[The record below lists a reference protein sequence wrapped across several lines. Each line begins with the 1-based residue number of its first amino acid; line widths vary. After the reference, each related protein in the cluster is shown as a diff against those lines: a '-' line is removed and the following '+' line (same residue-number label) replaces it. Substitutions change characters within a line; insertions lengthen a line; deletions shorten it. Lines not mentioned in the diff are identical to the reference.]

1 METAENKQQAVPNN
15 GSGFRPIT
23 VTERFGGYR
32 KPTEVTI
39 PKYEAISKKTLELAL
54 LIDELCPFSPEKAT
68 ALTTLQSAKM
78 SANAA
83 IAIYTQ
89 E

>member
-1 METAENKQQAVPNN
+1 METTENKTQNTVGIGA
-15 GSGFRPIT
+15 GFRPIT
-23 VTERFGGYR
+23 VEERFGGYR
-32 KPTEVTI
+32 RPTEVTI

-54 LIDELCPFSPEKAT
+54 MIDELCPTSPEKAT

-83 IAIYTQ
+83 IAIYTV

>member
-1 METAENKQQAVPNN
+1 MDNVKPGT
-15 GSGFRPIT
+15 GFRPTTIQ
-23 VTERFGGYR
+23 ERFGAYR

-39 PKYEAISKKTLELAL
+39 PKYKAIQEKTLELAL
-54 LIDELCPFSPEKAT
+54 LIEDLCPTSPEKAT

-83 IAIYTQ
+83 IAIYS
-89 E
+89 EE